1 MAGALD
7 CIIFQGLSNP
17 NLSVVA
23 LPPFPATYFFLALQL
38 LDLNWYFSIFN
49 RAGALGK
56 HCHTAVPIYAG
67 LRKIDT
73 VYILQMK
80 QILSLP

>member
-7 CIIFQGLSNP
+7 CIIFQSLSNP
-17 NLSVVA
+17 NIAVVA
-23 LPPFPATYFFLALQL
+23 LPPFLVTYFSLALQL

-67 LRKIDT
+67 LRTIERI
-73 VYILQMK
+73 YSLQMK
-80 QILSLP
+80 QIPSLL